1 MPPLSADSCS
11 VDTLRYKTSMTG
23 RPRLRAFL
31 WVSAVLL
38 GALGLV
44 VLAYAVIAGA
54 SVFYALAAFVVA
66 LLAVAYMILV
76 LLSFERS
83 KQNTR
88 WYDRERRGF

>member
-1 MPPLSADSCS
+1 M
-11 VDTLRYKTSMTG
+11 
-23 RPRLRAFL
+23 
-31 WVSAVLL
+31 
-38 GALGLV
+38 
-44 VLAYAVIAGA
+44 IAGA
-54 SVFYALAAFVVA
+54 NVFYALAAFVVA